1 MHVGKSKPL
10 AAAWAALVLLGAQAA
25 HAGPVVNGDFETG
38 DFTGW
43 TTSLDPTYDGVDV
56 LFPQAGTYA
65 AFFGNPGGIS
75 TISQTLATL
84 AGTTYNISFWLMNE
98 ADALGATTPNSFE
111 FDWGGVAQLT
121 VANAPVSGY
130 NNYQF
135 SLLAN
140 SASTDLTFK
149 FNHATAFWDF
159 DSVTVE
165 AAATSAVPEPDSLA
179 LTALAGALALVVSAR
194 RPTTGGRK
202 LSAAA

>member
-1 MHVGKSKPL
+1 MHVGKSKL
-10 AAAWAALVLLGAQAA
+10 VAAAWAALVLFGAQAA

-43 TTSLDPTYDGVDV
+43 TTSLDPVYDGVDV
-56 LFPQAGTYA
+56 LLPQAGTYA
-65 AFFGNPGGIS
+65 AYFGNPDSIS
-75 TISQTLATL
+75 SISQTLATL

-98 ADALGATTPNSFE
+98 ADVPGASTPNSFE
-111 FDWGGVAQLT
+111 FDWGGIAQLSL
-121 VANAPVSGY
+121 VNQSAFGY
-130 NNYQF
+130 TNYQF

-140 SASTDLTFK
+140 SASTDLAFK

-165 AAATSAVPEPDSLA
+165 AAANAVPEPDSLA

-194 RPTTGGRK
+194 RRAVGGRK
-202 LSAAA
+202 SSAAA